1 MLTGGFAIGRPDE
14 IKGEA
19 ITLFV
24 VVKDGL
30 AADYDLTDEI
40 VKIVEDSRGRFARPE
55 EVRVASELPK
65 TRTGKLV
72 KRLVRAKIAGESIQS
87 QDLSIIENPW
97 SLDAI

>member
-1 MLTGGFAIGRPDE
+1 MTGGFAIGRPDE

-40 VKIVEDSRGRFARPE
+40 VKI
-55 EVRVASELPK
+55 
-65 TRTGKLV
+65 
-72 KRLVRAKIAGESIQS
+72 AGESIQS

-97 SLDAI
+97 WPDAI

>member
-1 MLTGGFAIGRPDE
+1 LTGGFAIGRPDE

-30 AADYDLTDEI
+30 AADYNLTDEI
-40 VKIVEDSRGRFARPE
+40 V
-55 EVRVASELPK
+55 
-65 TRTGKLV
+65 
-72 KRLVRAKIAGESIQS
+72 KIAGESIQS

-97 SLDAI
+97 WPDAI

>member
-1 MLTGGFAIGRPDE
+1 LTGGFAIGRPDE

-40 VKIVEDSRGRFARPE
+40 VKI
-55 EVRVASELPK
+55 
-65 TRTGKLV
+65 
-72 KRLVRAKIAGESIQS
+72 AGERIQS
-87 QDLSIIENPW
+87 QDLSMIENPW
-97 SLDAI
+97 WPDAI

>member
-30 AADYDLTDEI
+30 AADYNLTDEI
-40 VKIVEDSRGRFARPE
+40 V
-55 EVRVASELPK
+55 
-65 TRTGKLV
+65 
-72 KRLVRAKIAGESIQS
+72 KIAGESIQS
-87 QDLSIIENPW
+87 QDLSMIENPW
-97 SLDAI
+97 WPDAI

>member
-1 MLTGGFAIGRPDE
+1 LLTGGFAIGRPDE

-30 AADYDLTDEI
+30 AADYNLTDEI
-40 VKIVEDSRGRFARPE
+40 V
-55 EVRVASELPK
+55 
-65 TRTGKLV
+65 
-72 KRLVRAKIAGESIQS
+72 KIAGESIQS

-97 SLDAI
+97 SA

>member
-1 MLTGGFAIGRPDE
+1 LLTGGFAIGRPDE

-30 AADYDLTDEI
+30 AADYNLTDEM
-40 VKIVEDSRGRFARPE
+40 V
-55 EVRVASELPK
+55 
-65 TRTGKLV
+65 
-72 KRLVRAKIAGESIQS
+72 KIAGESIQS

-97 SLDAI
+97 WPDAI

>member
-1 MLTGGFAIGRPDE
+1 MTGGFAIGRPDE

-30 AADYDLTDEI
+30 AADYNLTDEI
-40 VKIVEDSRGRFARPE
+40 V
-55 EVRVASELPK
+55 
-65 TRTGKLV
+65 
-72 KRLVRAKIAGESIQS
+72 KIAGESIQS

-97 SLDAI
+97 WPDAI

>member
-1 MLTGGFAIGRPDE
+1 MLPKVRLLTGGFAIGRPDE

-30 AADYDLTDEI
+30 AADYNLTDEI
-40 VKIVEDSRGRFARPE
+40 V
-55 EVRVASELPK
+55 
-65 TRTGKLV
+65 
-72 KRLVRAKIAGESIQS
+72 KIAGESIQS

-97 SLDAI
+97 WPDAI

>member
-1 MLTGGFAIGRPDE
+1 MLPKVRLLTGGFAIGRPDE

-30 AADYDLTDEI
+30 AADYNLTDEI
-40 VKIVEDSRGRFARPE
+40 V
-55 EVRVASELPK
+55 
-65 TRTGKLV
+65 
-72 KRLVRAKIAGESIQS
+72 KIAGESIQS

-97 SLDAI
+97 SPDAI

>member
-30 AADYDLTDEI
+30 AADYNLTDEM
-40 VKIVEDSRGRFARPE
+40 V
-55 EVRVASELPK
+55 
-65 TRTGKLV
+65 
-72 KRLVRAKIAGESIQS
+72 KIAGESIQS
-87 QDLSIIENPW
+87 QDLSIIENP
-97 SLDAI
+97 

>member
-1 MLTGGFAIGRPDE
+1 MLPKVRLLTGGFAIGRPDE

-30 AADYDLTDEI
+30 AADYNLTDEI
-40 VKIVEDSRGRFARPE
+40 V
-55 EVRVASELPK
+55 
-65 TRTGKLV
+65 
-72 KRLVRAKIAGESIQS
+72 KIAGESIQS

-97 SLDAI
+97 SA

>member
-30 AADYDLTDEI
+30 AADYNLTDEM
-40 VKIVEDSRGRFARPE
+40 V
-55 EVRVASELPK
+55 
-65 TRTGKLV
+65 
-72 KRLVRAKIAGESIQS
+72 KIAGESIQS

-97 SLDAI
+97 WPDAI

>member
-1 MLTGGFAIGRPDE
+1 MTGGFAIGRPDE

-30 AADYDLTDEI
+30 AADYNLTDEI
-40 VKIVEDSRGRFARPE
+40 V
-55 EVRVASELPK
+55 
-65 TRTGKLV
+65 
-72 KRLVRAKIAGESIQS
+72 KIAGESIQS

-97 SLDAI
+97 SA

>member
-1 MLTGGFAIGRPDE
+1 LTGGFAIGRPDE

-30 AADYDLTDEI
+30 AADYNLTDEM
-40 VKIVEDSRGRFARPE
+40 
-55 EVRVASELPK
+55 VR
-65 TRTGKLV
+65 
-72 KRLVRAKIAGESIQS
+72 IAGESIQS

-97 SLDAI
+97 WLDAI

>member
-1 MLTGGFAIGRPDE
+1 MLPKVRWLTGGFAIGRPVE

-40 VKIVEDSRGRFARPE
+40 VKI
-55 EVRVASELPK
+55 
-65 TRTGKLV
+65 
-72 KRLVRAKIAGESIQS
+72 AGESIQS

-97 SLDAI
+97 SPDAI

>member
-1 MLTGGFAIGRPDE
+1 MQILVVLPKVRLLTGGFAIGRPDE

-30 AADYDLTDEI
+30 AADYNLTDEI
-40 VKIVEDSRGRFARPE
+40 V
-55 EVRVASELPK
+55 
-65 TRTGKLV
+65 
-72 KRLVRAKIAGESIQS
+72 KIAGESIQS

-97 SLDAI
+97 SA

>member
-1 MLTGGFAIGRPDE
+1 LTGGFAIGRPDE

-30 AADYDLTDEI
+30 AADYNLTDEI
-40 VKIVEDSRGRFARPE
+40 V
-55 EVRVASELPK
+55 
-65 TRTGKLV
+65 
-72 KRLVRAKIAGESIQS
+72 KIAGESIQS

-97 SLDAI
+97 SA

>member
-30 AADYDLTDEI
+30 AADYNLTDEI
-40 VKIVEDSRGRFARPE
+40 V
-55 EVRVASELPK
+55 
-65 TRTGKLV
+65 
-72 KRLVRAKIAGESIQS
+72 KIAGESIQS

-97 SLDAI
+97 SA

>member
-30 AADYDLTDEI
+30 AADYNLTDEI
-40 VKIVEDSRGRFARPE
+40 V
-55 EVRVASELPK
+55 
-65 TRTGKLV
+65 
-72 KRLVRAKIAGESIQS
+72 KIAGESIQS

-97 SLDAI
+97 WPDAI

>member
-1 MLTGGFAIGRPDE
+1 MLTEGFAIGRPDE

-30 AADYDLTDEI
+30 AADYNLTDEI
-40 VKIVEDSRGRFARPE
+40 V
-55 EVRVASELPK
+55 
-65 TRTGKLV
+65 
-72 KRLVRAKIAGESIQS
+72 KIAGESIQS

-97 SLDAI
+97 SA

>member
-1 MLTGGFAIGRPDE
+1 MLPKVRWLTGGFAIGRPVE

-40 VKIVEDSRGRFARPE
+40 VKI
-55 EVRVASELPK
+55 
-65 TRTGKLV
+65 
-72 KRLVRAKIAGESIQS
+72 AGESIQS

-97 SLDAI
+97 WLDAI

>member
-1 MLTGGFAIGRPDE
+1 VLPKVRLLTGGFAIGRPDE

-30 AADYDLTDEI
+30 AADYNLTDEM
-40 VKIVEDSRGRFARPE
+40 V
-55 EVRVASELPK
+55 
-65 TRTGKLV
+65 
-72 KRLVRAKIAGESIQS
+72 KIAGESIQS

-97 SLDAI
+97 WPDAI

>member
-30 AADYDLTDEI
+30 AADYNLTDEM
-40 VKIVEDSRGRFARPE
+40 
-55 EVRVASELPK
+55 VR
-65 TRTGKLV
+65 
-72 KRLVRAKIAGESIQS
+72 IAGESIQS

-97 SLDAI
+97 WPDAI

>member
-1 MLTGGFAIGRPDE
+1 MLPKVRWLTGGFAIGRPDE

-30 AADYDLTDEI
+30 AADYNLTDEI
-40 VKIVEDSRGRFARPE
+40 V
-55 EVRVASELPK
+55 
-65 TRTGKLV
+65 
-72 KRLVRAKIAGESIQS
+72 KIAGESIQS

-97 SLDAI
+97 SPDAI